1 VVAVLVNTIL
11 QVIQRAVVDLVVVV
25 LAADSL
31 AVVMADHQEQEQPDK
46 VTMVQDLVLL
56 GIQVVAAVQVQR
68 PRKQAVRLDMAA

>member
-1 VVAVLVNTIL
+1 VAVLVNTIL